1 MRTDVRPMLTRVA
14 AALFLACPGHVAFA
28 ATAPA
33 APAPALVGAASAR
46 CTALAQTLKLAPHV
60 ALTAVE
66 QVAAG
71 AFKLPG
77 GPGAGGMGPRLD
89 FSALP
94 AFCRV
99 TATSRP
105 TADSDIRFEV
115 WMPLEGWNGKF
126 VGGGNGVWAGSIAY
140 GDMVT
145 PLSRGY
151 ATAASDVGHQGSP
164 LDGSFLT
171 GHPEKLVDFGH
182 RAVHE
187 TAVAAKATVAAFYG
201 RPPQRSLYASCSTGG
216 RIGLMQAYRYPNDYD
231 GISAMAPA
239 NPMVP
244 LMVMSLWTGA
254 ATMKD
259 EASRIPAP
267 KFALVGKAA
276 VAACDAADGVADGII
291 RHPPSCRFDP
301 AVLQC
306 KGADAA
312 DCLTAPQV
320 AALRAIYDG
329 PHNPRT
335 GQRIY
340 PGLALGS
347 EAQMLVLT
355 MGNEPFPVATT
366 FFKGPVFNNPQWDFR
381 SFDYD
386 RDTQRAL
393 AYGSDALDV
402 PPTGLK
408 PFFDGGRKLLLSH
421 GWADGLIPAQSTIDF
436 HEALVKNIGP
446 QRAQRGVRLFMA
458 PGMAHCAG
466 GVGPSSV
473 DMLGEIDRW
482 VETGRPPERIVA
494 RNMPDQPARSRPL
507 CPHPQVAVYA
517 GQGSSDDEAN
527 FRCAAVP

>member
-1 MRTDVRPMLTRVA
+1 
-14 AALFLACPGHVAFA
+14 
-28 ATAPA
+28 
-33 APAPALVGAASAR
+33 
-46 CTALAQTLKLAPHV
+46 
-60 ALTAVE
+60 
-66 QVAAG
+66 
-71 AFKLPG
+71 
-77 GPGAGGMGPRLD
+77 
-89 FSALP
+89 
-94 AFCRV
+94 
-99 TATSRP
+99 
-105 TADSDIRFEV
+105 
-115 WMPLEGWNGKF
+115 
-126 VGGGNGVWAGSIAY
+126 
-140 GDMVT
+140 
-145 PLSRGY
+145 
-151 ATAASDVGHQGSP
+151 
-164 LDGSFLT
+164 
-171 GHPEKLVDFGH
+171 
-182 RAVHE
+182 
-187 TAVAAKATVAAFYG
+187 
-201 RPPQRSLYASCSTGG
+201 
-216 RIGLMQAYRYPNDYD
+216 
-231 GISAMAPA
+231 
-239 NPMVP
+239 
-244 LMVMSLWTGA
+244 MVMSLWTGA

-267 KFALVGKAA
+267 KFALAGKAA

-301 AVLQC
+301 VVLQC

-329 PHNPRT
+329 PRNPRT

-347 EAQMLVLT
+347 EAQMLALT

-393 AYGSDALDV
+393 AYGSEALDV

-408 PFFDGGRKLLLSH
+408 PFFDEGRKLLLSH

-436 HEALVKNIGP
+436 HDALVKNIGP
-446 QRAQRGVRLFMA
+446 QRAQQGVRLFMA

-494 RNMPDQPARSRPL
+494 RNTPDQPARSRPL

-517 GQGSSDDEAN
+517 GQGSTDDETS